1 MEGEGEAEALLR
13 RRFHIAMALAA
24 FIGHPSHFQVSL
36 GGALALLANGAWETR
51 SRTPDDAPR
60 LGCPLVLPGIR
71 WTIGFRNVI
80 AMFHELGGDL
90 RLCVPAEA
98 GPLHTGVSSMGF
110 KGKSVH
116 QKGLMFRHS
125 IS

>member
-51 SRTPDDAPR
+51 SRTPERRAWAGLAGMSAGIARNSVDHW
-60 LGCPLVLPGIR
+60 LPER
-71 WTIGFRNVI
+71 
-80 AMFHELGGDL
+80 HCD
-90 RLCVPAEA
+90 VP
-98 GPLHTGVSSMGF
+98 
-110 KGKSVH
+110 
-116 QKGLMFRHS
+116 
-125 IS
+125 

>member
-51 SRTPDDAPR
+51 SRTPERRAWAGMSAGIAR
-60 LGCPLVLPGIR
+60 NLVDHWLPER
-71 WTIGFRNVI
+71 
-80 AMFHELGGDL
+80 HCD
-90 RLCVPAEA
+90 VP
-98 GPLHTGVSSMGF
+98 
-110 KGKSVH
+110 
-116 QKGLMFRHS
+116 
-125 IS
+125 